1 MYRIQDVLNRRA
13 NHTRPPADP
22 RVAEDQQIILSKL
35 ENCEFDAIFDVRS
48 QDYYDN
54 WRLSGGEHLPDAS
67 RFDASRLAAENI
79 TSVAFY
85 CWNAPWQSE
94 PAAQWFASQYG
105 DQGVAVYD
113 IKGLTYL
120 DDIPGMCQYIDGND
134 AAVAEYSP
142 HCAEEGA
149 WPRTRSETVAR
160 VPCQGVLV
168 EAGEDRFWAGFALG
182 EWARP
187 E

>member
-1 MYRIQDVLNRRA
+1 MVDVCSTAPA
-13 NHTRPPADP
+13 NHDGSTDTVLHSSQLTPRRSLWCADP
-22 RVAEDQQIILSKL
+22 RVAEDQQVILSKL

-113 IKGLTYL
+113 SR
-120 DDIPGMCQYIDGND
+120 
-134 AAVAEYSP
+134 A
-142 HCAEEGA
+142 
-149 WPRTRSETVAR
+149 
-160 VPCQGVLV
+160 
-168 EAGEDRFWAGFALG
+168 
-182 EWARP
+182 
-187 E
+187 